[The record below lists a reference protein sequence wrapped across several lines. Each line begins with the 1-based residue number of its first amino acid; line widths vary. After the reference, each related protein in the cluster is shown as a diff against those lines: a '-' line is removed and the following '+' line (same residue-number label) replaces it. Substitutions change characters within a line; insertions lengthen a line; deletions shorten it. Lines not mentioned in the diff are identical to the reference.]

1 MNQPTTNVRIL
12 NISDMVEENGKT
24 LKENNL
30 EIQHSIPLFTMVEVE
45 LEASDVENG
54 LRYFVHSHSRDC
66 DGTPL
71 YRLTTDVKLVGK
83 EIDLKDAIKT
93 CRKDL
98 LEGVWIA
105 VDYGRIV
112 FNYPE
117 SCLKVIKSAEEI
129 ISKIH
134 D

>member
-1 MNQPTTNVRIL
+1 MNQPTSNLGIL
-12 NISDMVEENGKT
+12 NISDLVESNGNT
-24 LKENNL
+24 WKENNL
-30 EIQHSIPLFTMVEVE
+30 KLQHSIPLFTMVELE
-45 LEASDVENG
+45 LESSEVENG
-54 LRYFVHSHSRDC
+54 LRYFVQGHSRDC

-83 EIDLKDAIKT
+83 DIDLKDAIKS
-93 CRKDL
+93 CQKDL
-98 LEGVWIA
+98 LDGIWNA

-117 SCLKVIKSAEEI
+117 NCLKVIKSAEEI
-129 ISKIH
+129 TSKLQ